1 MNSSDDTI
9 DPTAVEP
16 PSFSA
21 EAVAAVVGEEY
32 GLRGDYTQLVS
43 ERDQNFQLKAPDG
56 RKFVVKVTS
65 LIEDRIA
72 TDFQIAMLSHF
83 EECGFDYSPR
93 VVRTVSGQKRSLITS
108 DAGQEYCLR
117 VVTWHEGNLL
127 HDVGLSADN
136 ARRLGERLAE
146 LDLALE
152 SFEFDGD
159 GQAGLWDMQDAL
171 QLRSLLPHVNDV
183 EVQKYTRDVLTRFDE
198 TVDTAL
204 RALPVQAIHNDA
216 NPENILIGAEGNVSG
231 FIDFGD
237 AIKAPRIMDV
247 AIAASYLR
255 TGGENPLEL
264 IEAFI
269 EGYEQ
274 QSPLSSTEFGL
285 LFDLIRTRL
294 ATTLILMYWRLSACD
309 GDDPYRQKTLEN
321 ESNAFE
327 FLVYL
332 SELGRDGFDR
342 CVEGQKLKSN
352 PR

>member
-9 DPTAVEP
+9 DPTTIEP
-16 PSFSA
+16 PGFSA

-43 ERDQNFQLKAPDG
+43 ERDQNFRLKTSDG

-83 EECGFDYSPR
+83 EDSGFDYTPR
-93 VVRTVSGQKRSLITS
+93 VVRTTSGQERSVITS
-108 DAGQEYCLR
+108 HDGQEYCLR
-117 VVTWHEGNLL
+117 VVTWLEGHLL
-127 HDVGLSADN
+127 HDVGLTTNN
-136 ARRLGERLAE
+136 ARRLGQRLAE
-146 LDLALE
+146 LHLALE
-152 SFEFDGD
+152 KFEFEGD

-171 QLRSLLPHVNDV
+171 QVQSLLPHVSDEDV
-183 EVQKYTRDVLTRFDE
+183 QNCTRDVLSQFE
-198 TVDTAL
+198 ESAVEAL

-216 NPENILIGAEGNVSG
+216 NPENILINAEGNVSG

-255 TGGENPLEL
+255 AEGENPLEL
-264 IEAFI
+264 IEALI

-274 QSPLSSTEFGL
+274 RSPLSNAEFAL

-309 GDDPYRQKTLEN
+309 EDDPYRQKTLEN
-321 ESNAFE
+321 ESNAFK

-342 CVEGQKLKSN
+342 CVEGQK
-352 PR
+352 PRSSPR